1 LHQGIFGLNIR
12 KDFFSEGLVMHW
24 NRLPRE
30 EALSLEVVKKCRD
43 MVLRDVI

>member
-1 LHQGIFGLNIR
+1 MNIR

-24 NRLPRE
+24 NRLSWE

-43 MVLRDVI
+43 VVLRDVI